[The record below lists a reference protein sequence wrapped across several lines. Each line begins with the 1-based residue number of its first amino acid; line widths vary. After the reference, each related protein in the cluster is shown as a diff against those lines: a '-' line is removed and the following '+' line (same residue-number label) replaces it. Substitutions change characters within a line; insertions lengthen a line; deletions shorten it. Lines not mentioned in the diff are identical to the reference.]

1 MAGATTLCHT
11 LDQVYSSRHAL
22 AASFQRRAPTHVD
35 AMLERAPADLKSL
48 KKEDLRSLEGDLDK
62 DEDDSAEAAAAAAA
76 AAEQP
81 AIDADPYHTSV
92 DLEALRRCLH
102 RLHAMHPFVFEAL
115 NDTLRSLAAA
125 VQLDLLFVENAEIGT
140 ALMHTLVIVYETIGV
155 GATYLVDAALP
166 AICKATTHL
175 PVWAQA
181 QLARIWSRHCRGVL
195 WLFVLALQQ
204 LISFQVIAGST
215 SRGYYV
221 QNCEEVVN
229 ATKVMRIV
237 YYANLLAGQVEK
249 ATATTAAVASLKGAG
264 AAKDRLGSAAD
275 AGEDGDGD
283 NAAGDAAGHTGN
295 SSASTAAAVEEAARA
310 ADAAIAAAA
319 ASVREDHN
327 YLQMLGEDEEEDFF
341 YDYNPAT
348 GLFGEGGAGAVEAP
362 PIIDNE
368 LAIELGINVND
379 CRRPC
384 VAFDDFYNEPLSDAI
399 EMDQDYLNY
408 KNRRLDESKFSF
420 MLYSFI
426 LTPATKATAL
436 YYDNRIRMFSERRI
450 SMFHTDIA
458 GQPPDPFL
466 KLKVRR
472 DQIIDDALVGLE
484 MVACG
489 NPKDLKKQLV
499 VEFVGEQGVDEGGL
513 SKEFFQLVVEQIFNP
528 DYGMFVQQ
536 PDTQTVWFNSMSY
549 ENEAQFTLI
558 GIVLG
563 LAIYNTI
570 ILAVNFPMVVY
581 RKLMG
586 LRGTF
591 DDLADWSPD
600 LYRSLSEVLA
610 YEGGDMEEVFMLTF
624 CISYADVFGGVL
636 THNLKPGGEKIPV
649 TQENKQVGFFLCF
662 VG

>member
-1 MAGATTLCHT
+1 
-11 LDQVYSSRHAL
+11 
-22 AASFQRRAPTHVD
+22 
-35 AMLERAPADLKSL
+35 MLERAPADLKSL

-62 DEDDSAEAAAAAAA
+62 DEDDSAEAAAAAAKA
-76 AAEQP
+76 AATEQST
-81 AIDADPYHTSV
+81 AAADPYHTSV
-92 DLEALRRCLH
+92 DLEALRRCLQ
-102 RLHAMHPFVFEAL
+102 RLHSIHPFVFEAL
-115 NDTLRSLAAA
+115 NDTLRSLAAS
-125 VQLDLLFVENAEIGT
+125 VQLDLLFIENAEIST
-140 ALMHTLVIVYETIGV
+140 SLMHTLVIVYETISV

-166 AICKATTHL
+166 AICKCTTHL
-175 PVWAQA
+175 PIWAQA
-181 QLARIWSRHCRGVL
+181 QLARIWSRHCRSVL
-195 WLFVLALQQ
+195 WLFVQVLQQ

-221 QNCEEVVN
+221 QNCDEVVN

-237 YYANLLAGQVEK
+237 YYANLLAGQTEK
-249 ATATTAAVASLKGAG
+249 LTVRNGDCG
-264 AAKDRLGSAAD
+264 HSAIIEAEIID
-275 AGEDGDGD
+275 VDGDGIVMD
-283 NAAGDAAGHTGN
+283 VDTTGIEGSTSVL
-295 SSASTAAAVEEAARA
+295 SSAVVAEDDAARA
-310 ADAAIAAAA
+310 TEAANAAAA
-319 ASVREDHN
+319 ATVREDHD
-327 YLQMLGEDEEEDFF
+327 YLQLMAEDDEFF
-341 YDYNPAT
+341 YDFNPAT
-348 GLFGEGGAGAVEAP
+348 GLFGDGSSGAGNEPP
-362 PIIDNE
+362 PIINNE
-368 LAIELGINVND
+368 LAIELGLNVND
-379 CRRPC
+379 CRKPF

-458 GQPPDPFL
+458 GQPLDPFL

-528 DYGMFVQQ
+528 DFGMFVQQ
-536 PDTQTVWFNSMSY
+536 QDTRTVWFNSMSY

-591 DDLADWSPD
+591 DDLADWSPE
-600 LYRSLSEVLA
+600 LYRSLSDVLA
-610 YEGGDMEEVFMLTF
+610 YDGADIDEVFMLTF
-624 CISYADVFGGVL
+624 RISYADVFGGVL
-636 THNLKPGGEKIPV
+636 THDLKTGGDQMAV
-649 TQENKQVGFFLCF
+649 TQDNKRVS
-662 VG
+662 